1 MSFILNIFSYQEF
14 LVLFHDSLSMQCC
27 MIVKFGIHAMYG
39 VNKQKYTYI
48 YIYIPHTDNYTA
60 DFMRNSN

>member
-1 MSFILNIFSYQEF
+1 
-14 LVLFHDSLSMQCC
+14 

-39 VNKQKYTYI
+39 VQQTIQKYI

-60 DFMRNSN
+60 DFMRNSNLTDKSIAM